1 MNAAPISLTTA
12 CYMETVP
19 IEYFSNAMAFTCL
32 LECLGVFGMPMLAG
46 HIADSTKNMS
56 VPVIFYEIH
65 RTQLT
70 QKSKVVHNTVLSTN
84 KEQITFFK
92 KKFTDN

>member
-1 MNAAPISLTTA
+1 
-12 CYMETVP
+12 
-19 IEYFSNAMAFTCL
+19 
-32 LECLGVFGMPMLAG
+32 MPMLAG